1 MSGPSKKKLR
11 RDTSILYVG
20 NESDS
25 LPSAKLPTNRQVLC
39 FFMHLNR
46 DVFTDRRQ
54 ASRATIRAV
63 MAIWNKTR
71 VPCIQEIKAI
81 IKVENLYN
89 AWKKITKNASRLQG
103 TCKNKTEANK
113 VQDFSAML
121 DDLFDVSMTNAIEI
135 MESREEQ
142 SKDDTARQMWR
153 EEIEFLLD
161 QRKGGLRVFTIG
173 GKDLKLKAKEIM
185 AMKKKRNSGERLQ
198 KQKEDVVFNS
208 AEAREIDEVLGNQS
222 DSDESVSSDPGFGR
236 SSSRGTRN
244 IITPELVHALD
255 TAKVGNGSA
264 CDIIAAA
271 SKAFGAKVEE
281 TNINRE
287 SLRRKRIQIR
297 QDTAT
302 SVKTNLNADNVLTVH
317 FDGKKVQKLDGVG
330 PGQKADLER
339 QAVVV
344 TGITTNEVLGAPAIA
359 SGGAESVTAGVI
371 KVLEEWGLSSK
382 IKAASFDTTNV
393 NSGCHSGAAMRL
405 ELYLGRELLWLPC
418 RHHVME
424 RMLEAAFREIMGP
437 SSGPEDKVFKDFLAE
452 WTNLDLSKFSTF
464 STLALSRRQLSNFA
478 DDIIKFAENQL
489 EEYHPRADYR
499 ELLELT
505 IIYLRGQP
513 KRGVKFTHP
522 GPMSSARWMAVAIY
536 ALKIVLFRKQLNLPK
551 SKVDGFV
558 QVASFVMVVYIEAWF
573 TATQSV
579 RAPFNDLR
587 TLKKL
592 FEYKK
597 VHKRVA
603 EATLTRFSQHLWY
616 LSERFLG
623 ITVFDEKLEV
633 LEREK
638 IVIAMKNNEGEDEP
652 PRKRLV
658 QFSDVPD
665 MTLSD
670 LVTQNSMG
678 FFKVLGIK
686 SDFLSCPIEE
696 WASREDYQEGKMV
709 VTHLRV
715 VNDTGERAVKLFKD
729 FNKTV
734 TKQEDS
740 YQNLL
745 VSVHSHRKA
754 KPNNEKKTL
763 IALYEK

>member
-161 QRKGGLRVFTIG
+161 QRRGGLRVFTIG

-405 ELYLGRELLWLPC
+405 ELYLWRELLWLPC

-489 EEYHPRADYR
+489 EAYR

-505 IIYLRGQP
+505 IIYLGGQP

-558 QVASFVMVVYIEAWF
+558 Q
-573 TATQSV
+573 
-579 RAPFNDLR
+579 
-587 TLKKL
+587 
-592 FEYKK
+592 
-597 VHKRVA
+597 
-603 EATLTRFSQHLWY
+603 Y

-715 VNDTGERAVKLFKD
+715 VNDMGERAVKLFKD

-763 IALYEK
+763 IALYDKVNFRARVFIFELVRAF